1 MRDQGCA
8 MHFLIAGILWMMFWA
23 GLAFLFVTLV
33 RS

>member
-1 MRDQGCA
+1 MNEVRY
-8 MHFLIAGILWMMFWA
+8 FLYGGLWVLFWI